1 MTLPTRQVCN
11 PPASCNHAPYRD
23 PSSKSLARIL
33 LWFFLALM
41 LGLLAA
47 AVDGQEPRQPTAA
60 VDGQEPRQPTARRS
74 KPMHARTIRML
85 FPSRLGNFN
94 ARGPTKRAC

>member
-47 AVDGQEPRQPTAA
+47 AVDGQEPRQPTA
-60 VDGQEPRQPTARRS
+60 RRS